1 MEDKE
6 ILQNLIKNTNEVRKR
21 NGFLL
26 NELNRYKTILY
37 HTKKLNRRKKK
48 IICKAIKIALENK
61 EFREKYGED
70 AKKLERWIK

>member
-21 NGFLL
+21 NSFLL
-26 NELNRYKTILY
+26 NELNHYKSILY

-48 IICKAIKIALENK
+48 IICKAIKIALEN
-61 EFREKYGED
+61 EDFREKYMEE
-70 AKKLERWIK
+70 AKKLVRWIK

>member
-21 NGFLL
+21 NSFLL
-26 NELNRYKTILY
+26 NELNRYKSILY

-48 IICKAIKIALENK
+48 IICEAIQIALENN
-61 EFREKYGED
+61 EFREKYGEE
-70 AKKLERWIK
+70 AKNLVRWIR